1 MWVVDTRILTSRAR
15 SIRPSRSVPTRS
27 LRSLTWPFRRGGKV
41 LREVRASGFVLVPL
55 SCTCY
60 TKQRSTRAPPWVRPG
75 HRRVSPRHTSQLRQA
90 GMRTQGV
97 ATGQQMQIEMTM
109 HDSGSIR
116 PSVSVAVAYRSPRS
130 SRQAASG
137 AAPQLQY
144 RATPD
149 GPRYR
154 AHRRWRPGTPVYH
167 HQPRLLDRPCSFA
180 CFCCCR
186 RDERGRP
193 NTVATA
199 REKWKFLARAGRLFV
214 ATARVVRLP
223 TATGA
228 ARTAAPQTQAGF
240 RGCARMAWVLR
251 TRTFWTLA
259 CINHRKE
266 IYHTPVHRSK

>member
-186 RDERGRP
+186 RDEDDQIRSRLQGRNGSFWHAP
-193 NTVATA
+193 AGCSWQRRASSGCPLPLVLHVRPHRRHRPDFVA
-199 REKWKFLARAGRLFV
+199 ARAWHGYSVLGLSGRWH
-214 ATARVVRLP
+214 A
-223 TATGA
+223 
-228 ARTAAPQTQAGF
+228 
-240 RGCARMAWVLR
+240 
-251 TRTFWTLA
+251 
-259 CINHRKE
+259 
-266 IYHTPVHRSK
+266 